1 MMADVLICTEDSQF
15 GQPELN
21 LGGLPGVDRIAEK
34 MANALG
40 EDKIMDM

>member
-1 MMADVLICTEDSQF
+1 MMADVLICTEDSKF